1 MVAAEPAGHRP
12 LSVTV
17 GGVGHHEQVTRPLI
31 GRRTELAALRTV
43 LDGAAGGVP
52 AMALVGGDAGAGKSR
67 LLEELADGARGGDWT
82 VLVGNCVPI
91 GDQGLP
97 YLPVVDVLRQA
108 ETLDPV
114 LVAEQAERRPALGAL
129 LPHLAA
135 AATGADTGQIQG
147 RLFEAILRL
156 VVELARARPVLIVI
170 EDLHWADRS
179 TRDLLAFLARTAR
192 DGRFAVVASY
202 RTDDLH
208 RRHPLRP
215 LVVELGRVPAVTRI
229 DLPLLTRD
237 EVADLVEQHTGAPAD
252 PIRVDELFRRTDGN
266 AFYAEELL
274 HAGPSLPTDLADLL
288 LDRIGD
294 LPEAARQVLRVAAV
308 AGRRVDDA
316 LLTAVADLP
325 RADLEQGQRAALEAG
340 LLIQV
345 RQSAAYT
352 FRHALLQEAVY
363 EDLLPGE
370 RTRWHAR
377 FAQVLAGSPADLA
390 ELAHHQLA
398 AHQDE
403 DALST
408 LVAAAR
414 RARDLGAPT
423 ESHRHLE
430 KALELAAR
438 YPEVADRET
447 LLREAAAAA
456 FTAGDPR
463 RAVALAAEVVA
474 EVEQRADAETP
485 EGITRRARAFERS
498 AHYLM
503 DIDGDPAEVPAARAV
518 ELVERLPESEL
529 TARAL
534 ATSARSLLWRDVVRS
549 GELLQR
555 TIEVADRVGAP
566 HLAADAMA
574 SRALLVR
581 RGIADGDSQDLLDRA
596 VIRVGDDPAGASVRV
611 RALRFLTHVKLESET
626 PNAALV
632 VAEEGIELARET
644 GLTWTAY
651 GMDLHLLRG
660 WALIAAGRWD
670 EVLDLARAAQY
681 EPAVNARLLG
691 LLALEVLTQR
701 RDPTAPAL
709 FARLRLVQDVFVQ
722 SQLDREELRLAAR
735 DGENQKVLDGALE
748 LADRQESFGAATEAL
763 LTCGIEA
770 RALGAVAS
778 GGTVR
783 DDIVDRADR
792 VSARAT
798 RLAGTPALSGTY
810 GRMLLARVQAELGPV
825 YGDRDP
831 GRWRRVLELARSAE
845 RIPERGLAG
854 ARLVEV
860 LLDAGRRGQEVVDL
874 AAAARTDL
882 LGLGLVAEAQR
893 LDGLLRRAR
902 VTAGDPDRVRDLL
915 TPRERQ
921 VLELVAAGRSNGE
934 IGRELFISTKT
945 ASVHVSNILAK
956 VGASSRTEAAAV
968 ARRQGLLG
976 R

>member
-1 MVAAEPAGHRP
+1 MP
-12 LSVTV
+12 TV
-17 GGVGHHEQVTRPLI
+17 GVVGHDELVTRPLI
-31 GRRTELAALRTV
+31 GRRTELAALRAV
-43 LDGAAGGVP
+43 LAGAAGGVP
-52 AMALVGGDAGAGKSR
+52 GVALIGGDAGAGKSR
-67 LLEELADGARGGDWT
+67 LLEELTDGARSDGWT

-97 YLPVVDVLRQA
+97 YLPIVDVLRQA
-108 ETLDPV
+108 ETVQPTV
-114 LVAEQAERRPALGAL
+114 VAEQAERRPALGAL
-129 LPHLAA
+129 LPHLATA
-135 AATGADTGQIQG
+135 STGTEAGQIQG
-147 RLFEAILRL
+147 QLFEAILRL
-156 VVELARARPVLIVI
+156 LTELARTGPVLMVI

-179 TRDLLAFLARTAR
+179 TRDLISFLARTAR
-192 DGRFAVVASY
+192 DGRIAVVASY

-215 LVVELGRVPAVTRI
+215 LVVELGRVPAVTKV

-252 PIRVDELFRRTDGN
+252 PLRVDELFRRTDGN

-274 HAGPSLPTDLADLL
+274 HAGASLPADLADLL

-294 LPEAARQVLRVAAV
+294 LPDAARQVLRIAAV

-325 RADLEQGQRAALEAG
+325 RAELEQGQRAALEAG
-340 LLIQV
+340 LLVVV
-345 RQSAAYT
+345 RESAAYT

-377 FAQVLAGSPADLA
+377 FAEVLAGSDVDLA

-403 DALST
+403 EALST

-414 RARDLGAPT
+414 RARELAAPT
-423 ESHRHLE
+423 EAHRHLE
-430 KALELAAR
+430 RALELVAR
-438 YPEVADRET
+438 YPQAQDREG

-456 FTAGDPR
+456 FAAGDPR
-463 RAVALAAEVVA
+463 RAVSLATEVI
-474 EVEQRADAETP
+474 AETERRSDAQAP
-485 EGITRRARAFERS
+485 DGIAARARAQERL

-503 DIDGDPAEVPAARAV
+503 DVDGDPAEVPAARALD
-518 ELVERLPESEL
+518 LVEQLPESEL

-581 RGIADGDSQDLLDRA
+581 RGIADGDSEQMLARA
-596 VIRVGDDPAGASVRV
+596 VARVGDDPAGAPVRV

-626 PNAALV
+626 PAAALI
-632 VAEEGIELARET
+632 VAEQGIELARES

-660 WALIAAGRWD
+660 WALVAAGRWD
-670 EVLDLARAAQY
+670 EVLELARAAQY
-681 EPAVNARLLG
+681 EPAANARLLG

-701 RDPTAPAL
+701 RDPSAPAL
-709 FARLRLVQDVFVQ
+709 FARLRLVQDEFVQ

-735 DGENQKVLDGALE
+735 DGEHDKVLAAAPE
-748 LADRQESFGAATEAL
+748 LADRVETFGATTEAL
-763 LTCGIEA
+763 LTQGIEA
-770 RALGAVAS
+770 KSLGAVAAAAVI
-778 GGTVR
+778 GGGAVPER
-783 DDIVDRADR
+783 IV
-792 VSARAT
+792 ARAVEVLARAR
-798 RLAGTPALSGTY
+798 RLADTPALSGTY
-810 GRMLLARVQAELGPV
+810 GRMLLARVVAELGPV
-825 YGDRDP
+825 HGATDP
-831 GRWRRVLELARSAE
+831 RLWADVLDLARLAE
-845 RIPERGLAG
+845 RIPERGVAA

-860 LLDAGRRGQEVVDL
+860 SLDAGERGPDIVTL
-874 AAAARTDL
+874 AAAARADL
-882 LGLGLVAEAQR
+882 VGLGMTAEAER
-893 LDGLLRRAR
+893 LDGLLQRAR
-902 VTAGDPDRVRDLL
+902 LSAGDPDRVPDLL

-921 VLELVAAGRSNGE
+921 VLVLVAAGRSNGE

-956 VGASSRTEAAAV
+956 VGASSRTEAAAM
-968 ARRQGLLG
+968 ARRLGLLG
-976 R
+976 SR